1 MQAMEL
7 HGFPLAQVKK
17 RLELSLPFLA
27 LGLGRAGPPLGHLAR
42 SVLAGLKKAA
52 FLGWKTRFQN
62 FFLLKETVPREQS
75 VNDP

>member
-1 MQAMEL
+1 MEL

-17 RLELSLPFLA
+17 RLELSLPLLA

-42 SVLAGLKKAA
+42 SVLKTA
-52 FLGWKTRFQN
+52 FLGWETRFQN